1 MQMGEIITTQTQL
14 AEEILVLSRNTL
26 LVNLRFLDMALSMF
40 TLRPMDEG
48 TIMTDGELLL
58 YNPSHVLSRFV
69 HNKQSPVRDYLH
81 LVLHCVYKHMFV
93 SPLVEIPVWDL
104 ACDIAVEA
112 TISAMGK
119 SFLAVH
125 RAEQQTSLLALLS
138 QELPVPL
145 TAERVYRWL
154 GEQEIPEEELISQ
167 REPFFADQHDLWY
180 GTFSTSGKPDTNLD
194 LKKIWEDIS
203 QRMQVEM
210 ETMAK
215 DDASPLVQSLR
226 QMNRKKQ
233 SYTQFL
239 RRFGMYGEVMRL
251 SDDEFDYTYYTYG
264 LSTYGNLPLVEPLEY
279 REQKRLREFVIAI
292 DTSGSVKGDVVQ
304 SFVQHT
310 YDILSRQENLFTK
323 VEIHII
329 QCDDRIREDVRI
341 TCAEEFRQYLDTM
354 EIKGLGQTDF
364 RPVFSYVDELRQKGE
379 LSQLKGLIYF
389 TDGKGTFPAVKSPY
403 ETAFILHHDG
413 WDTPPIPQWAMQLT
427 LTEDEILDQ
436 RFDCE

>member
-1 MQMGEIITTQTQL
+1 MDRDDRAAEL
-14 AEEILVLSRNTL
+14 AREVIALAQSTL
-26 LVNLRFLDMALSMF
+26 MVHLRFLDRALACLKPVSHEQ
-40 TLRPMDEG
+40 LWVA
-48 TIMTDGELLL
+48 TDG
-58 YNPSHVLSRFV
+58 
-69 HNKQSPVRDYLH
+69 LH
-81 LVLHCVYKHMFV
+81 LYYEPWYVLGKYKWEQNAINRALLHTLLHCVFRHSFIGK
-93 SPLVEIPVWDL
+93 EIDRPRWDL
-104 ACDIAVEA
+104 ACDIAVES
-112 TISAMGK
+112 TISGFDEP
-119 SFLAVH
+119 FLAV
-125 RAEQQTSLLALLS
+125 RRTGQQAGLLALLS

-180 GTFSTSGKPDTNLD
+180 GTFSTNGKPDTDID

-215 DDASPLVQSLR
+215 DDDSPLVQSLR

-239 RRFGMYGEVMRL
+239 RRFGVYGEVMRV
-251 SDDEFDYTYYTYG
+251 SDEEFDYTYYTYG

-292 DTSGSVKGDVVQ
+292 DTSGSVRGDVVQ

-329 QCDDRIREDVRI
+329 QCDDRIREDARI

-364 RPVFSYVDELRQKGE
+364 RPVFRYVEELRQKGE
-379 LSQLKGLIYF
+379 LTQLKGLLYF
-389 TDGKGTFPAVKSPY
+389 TDGKGTFPAVKPPY

-413 WDTPPIPQWAMQLT
+413 WDTPPIPQWAIQLT